1 MIQIRTPNIRCIA
14 KEFFDIVNPFDKETG
29 ILVKTERFDKNSVIV
44 KIYNSSKDNDLPKGI
59 QDFYEYILDNVDHI
73 DLFSGTKEK
82 LNEIIR
88 KIEKKFD
95 RDFFNTI
102 ISPKFTYK
110 DHVLKI
116 FSYKEFRSSE
126 NAFWFAEKLNIKVC
140 PYCNREYTFRFP
152 IFRHEK
158 QNNKLKFQTNKKVLF
173 DFDHFLSKE
182 KYPYLSLSFFNLV
195 PSCSICNSRF
205 KHTTEFDFDNYI
217 YPYEENFENEIK
229 FKIKLKKKEDFLID
243 FYKEDYKL
251 FMNNNVKIN
260 FNKNTSLDDL
270 EKFENLM
277 KEKTKEWIERN
288 EDQLE
293 NEKFKEYYS
302 KHFGTSF
309 FYGNLKS
316 FEIDLVENN
325 PQGDSEIQKKIEKA
339 KNNIRV
345 FRLKEVYNQ
354 NKDIAMEIFQKSLM
368 YSDEYLES
376 LFKQYEGTLFKNL
389 EQLKGL
395 VLGNYISDDELS
407 KRPLSKLTR
416 DIAEELGLV

>member
-1 MIQIRTPNIRCIA
+1 
-14 KEFFDIVNPFDKETG
+14 
-29 ILVKTERFDKNSVIV
+29 
-44 KIYNSSKDNDLPKGI
+44 
-59 QDFYEYILDNVDHI
+59 
-73 DLFSGTKEK
+73 
-82 LNEIIR
+82 
-88 KIEKKFD
+88 
-95 RDFFNTI
+95 
-102 ISPKFTYK
+102 
-110 DHVLKI
+110 
-116 FSYKEFRSSE
+116 
-126 NAFWFAEKLNIKVC
+126 
-140 PYCNREYTFRFP
+140 
-152 IFRHEK
+152 
-158 QNNKLKFQTNKKVLF
+158 
-173 DFDHFLSKE
+173 
-182 KYPYLSLSFFNLV
+182 LV